1 MYVKRSM
8 KLFTNRSGPE
18 EWLLD
23 HKDWGV
29 RRTVTSVTHHKSLH
43 LKTSPAVCGQF
54 ADVSCDRSVS
64 YRATT
69 LLSTV
74 GHLSL
79 LLGVRTGPRTSAERT
94 IRTGTPEWAPASECT
109 AISLQREV
117 PCHLFVVFINSK
129 QGRFRALAICEGASG
144 NIVPDGGRVVVEELC
159 VLQVLCQTHF
169 APEFLHCSVCIVNPV
184 LRVGRLPKFVL
195 VLGPEIS

>member
-1 MYVKRSM
+1 M
-8 KLFTNRSGPE
+8 KLFINRSGQE

-29 RRTVTSVTHHKSLH
+29 RRSVTSVTHHKSLH
-43 LKTSPAVCGQF
+43 LKTSAAVCGQF
-54 ADVSCDRSVS
+54 ADVSCDWSVS

-79 LLGVRTGPRTSAERT
+79 LLDVRTGPRTSAERT
-94 IRTGTPEWAPASECT
+94 IHTGTPEWALASECT

-117 PCHLFVVFINSK
+117 PCHLFMVFTNRNQS
-129 QGRFRALAICEGASG
+129 RFRALAICEGASG
-144 NIVPDGGRVVVEELC
+144 NIVPNGGGRVVVVMVVELC
-159 VLQVLCQTHF
+159 VLQVLCQTYF
-169 APEFLHCSVCIVNPV
+169 ASEFIHCSDCIVNPV